1 MTTRS
6 AKGNVVEKL
15 VQGFPVCFEHVLAS
29 SPGLFGPMS
38 MVNEND
44 QANRAI
50 SNGKLHSLLSFH
62 TRPINVVVFH
72 GPDREYSFS
81 GGFPA

>member
-1 MTTRS
+1 MAIMTARR
-6 AKGNVVEKL
+6 AVV
-15 VQGFPVCFEHVLAS
+15 
-29 SPGLFGPMS
+29 MS

-50 SNGKLHSLLSFH
+50 SKAKLHTLLRVH
-62 TRPINVVVFH
+62 TPPINVVVFH

-81 GGFPA
+81 GWFPA

>member
-1 MTTRS
+1 LARAVRS
-6 AKGNVVEKL
+6 V
-15 VQGFPVCFEHVLAS
+15 AS
-29 SPGLFGPMS
+29 EGCDSVRTKVFGIIKQSLMS
-38 MVNEND
+38 MNNEND

-50 SNGKLHSLLSFH
+50 STGKLHALLHVH

-81 GGFPA
+81 GWFPA